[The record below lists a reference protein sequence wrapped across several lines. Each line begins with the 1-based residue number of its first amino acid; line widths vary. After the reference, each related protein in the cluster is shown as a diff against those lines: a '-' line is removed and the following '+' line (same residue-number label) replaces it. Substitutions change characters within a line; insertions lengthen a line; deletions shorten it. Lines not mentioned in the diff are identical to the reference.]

1 LGQSRQISKTKTTY
15 QQHGCVC
22 CSGLLLY
29 QRRIQVLDRVAIYG
43 RVSTNEQTV
52 ENQIN
57 FLQEIVDRNGWDL
70 VQIYIDKGV
79 SGTKGRDQRPEF
91 DRLCK
96 DMIRRKFNRIL
107 VWDISRLGRSLQ
119 HLVEFLNDVQSVNCH
134 LYIHQSG
141 LDTST
146 PSGRMMFQMIGVF
159 SEFER
164 SMISERV
171 KLGLERVKSK
181 GTQLGRPK
189 LITTEIKHQVWSMVD
204 DCHSLS
210 YVSKVLKISK
220 MSVSRIN
227 RERNG
232 DIKLNSVNIISY
244 KS

>member
-1 LGQSRQISKTKTTY
+1 M
-15 QQHGCVC
+15 
-22 CSGLLLY
+22 
-29 QRRIQVLDRVAIYG
+29 DRVAIYG

-189 LITTEIKHQVWSMVD
+189 SINKDTKDQVWYLIEEEN
-204 DCHSLS
+204 SLS
-210 YVSKVLKISK
+210 QISKVLKISK
-220 MSVSRIN
+220 MSASRIN
-227 RERNG
+227 RERNP
-232 DIKLNSVNIISY
+232 
-244 KS
+244 

>member
-1 LGQSRQISKTKTTY
+1 ME
-15 QQHGCVC
+15 
-22 CSGLLLY
+22 
-29 QRRIQVLDRVAIYG
+29 RVAIYG
-43 RVSTNEQTV
+43 RVSTNEQTS

-70 VQIYIDKGV
+70 AETYVDEGV

-107 VWDISRLGRSLQ
+107 VWDISRLSRSLQ
-119 HLVEFLNDVQSVNCH
+119 HLVEFLNDVQSVNCD

-146 PSGRMMFQMIGVF
+146 PSGRMMFQMVGVF

-171 KLGLERVKSK
+171 KLGLKRAKSHGIK
-181 GTQLGRPK
+181 LGRPTS
-189 LITTEIKHQVWSMVD
+189 ITDDDKHQIWSMVGD
-204 DCHSLS
+204 GKSLS
-210 YVSKVLKISK
+210 YISKLLNVSK
-220 MSVSRIN
+220 MTVSRVSRQRPI
-227 RERNG
+227 
-232 DIKLNSVNIISY
+232 
-244 KS
+244 